1 MRAVPSKYRES
12 GPFNRHEA
20 FSWIVVPPKAMIA
33 CAIAGA
39 IEAVVT
45 ISIVEFWTK
54 FFVYYEDEINWQLLP
69 RGAIRQ
75 VAGMGEK

>member
-1 MRAVPSKYRES
+1 MKAVPSKYRES

-20 FSWIVVPPKAMIA
+20 FSWIVVPRKAMIA
-33 CAIAGA
+33 CPIAGA
-39 IEAVVT
+39 IEAAVT
-45 ISIVEFWTK
+45 ISSVEFWTK

-75 VAGMGEK
+75 VAGMGGK

>member
-1 MRAVPSKYRES
+1 MKAVPSKYRES
-12 GPFNRHEA
+12 RPFNRHEA
-20 FSWIVVPPKAMIA
+20 FSWIVVPRKAMIA

-39 IEAVVT
+39 IEAAVT
-45 ISIVEFWTK
+45 ISSVEFWTK

-75 VAGMGEK
+75 VAGMGGK